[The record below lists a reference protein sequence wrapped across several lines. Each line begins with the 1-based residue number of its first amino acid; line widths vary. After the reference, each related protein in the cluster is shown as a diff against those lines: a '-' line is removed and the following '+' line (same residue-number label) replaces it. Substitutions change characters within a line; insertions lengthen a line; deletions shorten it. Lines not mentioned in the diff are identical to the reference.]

1 MFALLLFLS
10 GCTAP
15 GIFPP
20 SALPTPLPQ
29 AIQAPPPEQPLPEQP
44 VIEIPLAGPL
54 AQPEAEISSLAW
66 DGEWLILTPQFPSR
80 FGPGDG
86 ALFRLAKADIL
97 AFLDGQLPGPLT
109 PETMPFIAPGLAR
122 AIRGYEGIEALTL
135 SGDRVYAAAEAQQG
149 RDAMRGWLVAGHA
162 EGTGK
167 RRTIRLDPGEMR
179 WVAGQAP
186 LDNMGY
192 EALAAF
198 PGAEGP
204 ELLLIYE
211 ANGVNVT
218 SQPLA
223 YRFDAQLNPLGPIPF
238 PSLEFRITDA
248 TQPDAAG
255 RFWAINYFWPGDRW
269 KLRPGP
275 DELAERY
282 GQGPTHARNLAVERL
297 VELQLG
303 PDGVTLTGRPP
314 ILLELL
320 PGTSRNWEGLVRL
333 DDRGFLLA
341 TDTFPR
347 TILAFAPLPE

>member
-1 MFALLLFLS
+1 MAL
-10 GCTAP
+10 
-15 GIFPP
+15 
-20 SALPTPLPQ
+20 Q
-29 AIQAPPPEQPLPEQP
+29 
-44 VIEIPLAGPL
+44 
-54 AQPEAEISSLAW
+54 EAEISSLAW
-66 DGEWLILTPQFPSR
+66 DGEWLLIVPQFPSR

-109 PETMPFIAPGLAR
+109 PEPVAFSAPGLAR
-122 AIRGYEGIEALTL
+122 AIRGYEGLEALAVA
-135 SGDRVYAAAEAQQG
+135 GDHAYAAVEAQAG
-149 RDAMRGWLVAGHA
+149 RDEMLGWLVAGHV
-162 EGTGK
+162 EGEAV
-167 RRTIRLDPGEMR
+167 RLDLGEMR
-179 WVAGQAP
+179 SVPGQAP

-192 EALAAF
+192 EALVAL
-198 PGAEGP
+198 PGDDGP

-211 ANGVNVT
+211 ANGVNT
-218 SQPLA
+218 TPQPLA

-248 TQPDAAG
+248 TAADPEG

-269 KLRPGP
+269 KLQPGP
-275 DELAERY
+275 DPLAERY
-282 GQGPTHARNLAVERL
+282 GEGPTHARNLAVERL
-297 VELQLG
+297 VELQVG
-303 PDGVTLTGRPP
+303 PEDVHLTERPP

-347 TILAFAPLPE
+347 TILAFVPLPD